1 MQKRLDIL
9 EASLEMQ
16 SAGEEREVQS
26 VLGRSDTPRERVTT
40 TAHTEGRRHGAT
52 V

>member
-16 SAGEEREVQS
+16 GAGEEQDS
-26 VLGRSDTPRERVTT
+26 SGSPRKK
-40 TAHTEGRRHGAT
+40 
-52 V
+52 